1 MENLQFALELKKK
14 VVFVLAGFFKNVF
27 HTFVQVQITTH
38 TTLYWMAKS
47 SGCQ

>member
-14 VVFVLAGFFKNVF
+14 VVFVLAGFLKNVF

-38 TTLYWMAKS
+38 TTLY
-47 SGCQ
+47 